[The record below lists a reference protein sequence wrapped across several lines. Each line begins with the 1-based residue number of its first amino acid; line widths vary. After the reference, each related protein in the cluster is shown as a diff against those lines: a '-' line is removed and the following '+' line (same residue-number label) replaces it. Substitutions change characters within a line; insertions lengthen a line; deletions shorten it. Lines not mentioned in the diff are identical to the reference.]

1 MRGKGEGSIGMCAS
15 SSEMIEL
22 NVNAAITTQKKAFH
36 VSRAD
41 QCEHTW

>member
-1 MRGKGEGSIGMCAS
+1 MCAS